1 MEKNPKFRI
10 NFVYCIV
17 DKTDNSVVRGVRT
30 ADSPFYTSELYAAKK
45 CVEMNNKLME
55 YGKEPV
61 YQIEEYRLTSNRMID
76 IYTCEDEICQK
87 IRNNDY
93 RPQNYNGVY
102 KSPDKYVK
110 NKTIDDNYI
119 KYDAYLNEN
128 VYLSKKDRGI

>member
-45 CVEMNNKLME
+45 CVEMNNKFME
-55 YGKEPV
+55 YGKEPI

-87 IRNNDY
+87 IRDNDY
-93 RPQNYNGVY
+93 KPQNYNGVY

-110 NKTIDDNYI
+110 NKTINDNYI